1 MQVSRCYL
9 LTVQSAMRMD
19 ELDKYQS
26 FGNDLFI
33 VAVLVLIRIIQV
45 LLLMLII
52 WYF

>member
-9 LTVQSAMRMD
+9 LTVQSALRMD
-19 ELDKYQS
+19 ELYEYQS
-26 FGNDLFI
+26 LGNDLYI

-52 WYF
+52 LYF